1 MKFNFLKKILKNL
14 AIFTLS
20 LIICLVLIEGVLIFI
35 STDGNDN
42 YKRTKEFHEKHIRY
56 NNHGYRDYEYSL
68 KKTDGIFRILVL
80 GDSQTFG
87 QGIKDLN
94 DTWVKKL
101 ESIIQKESRN
111 ASIEF
116 LNISGYGWNSDTY
129 LYELFKNG
137 FKFNP
142 DLVIL
147 AYGLNDIPFP
157 TSFNCNSSDRE
168 ITPNIKIFQNSKL
181 ANFIIK
187 IINLRVNQVLEKVG
201 EKPSYFD
208 CLNQAYDSIG
218 WEMNKFYIDI
228 IGLALSIKK
237 IHFMIT
243 VIPIIHQLDNDYP
256 LISAHKKLKEFSYQ
270 RRIEFLDLY
279 EKGFKNINTTYLRI
293 SKTDRHLNERG
304 SAIIANTLF
313 NRLKGLTKYK
323 NLSYFHKAFSLKE
336 ILNENPLLIKLDSL
350 INKQNP
356 TNTFI
361 LNSDTI
367 GLQITRS
374 SKQLIIKKLIK
385 EKNRS
390 NPISL
395 TETKLSLSGD
405 YIYQEKVTF
414 HPNSKLPKLRERISK
429 KSDTFIKTIE
439 RVELDSKEVLVAL
452 KLGQREFQF
461 GFEGDENRKRIKL
474 EKDIIFP
481 DPKVLDKWVFRNIQ
495 PPSEEYSRKELIQK
509 LIDMTIK
516 NPKIYHMSDDI
527 KIINQADY
535 LKNLSNEIISQK
547 YDERIL
553 FQTFLIFG
561 RYGAKD
567 YVNLLIELIDK
578 SKPSLMSVNAADRYR
593 QFFIA
598 PNSD

>member
-1 MKFNFLKKILKNL
+1 MKLNFFKKTILNFS
-14 AIFTLS
+14 IFFVILFS
-20 LIICLVLIEGVLIFI
+20 LLFLIERVLIFY
-35 STDGNDN
+35 STEDKDN
-42 YKRTKEFHEKHIRY
+42 YGFTTEFKKKYIRY
-56 NNHGYRDYEYSL
+56 NKYGYRDYEYNL
-68 KKTDGIFRILVL
+68 KKKEGVFRIIVL

-87 QGIKDLN
+87 HGIKDLN
-94 DTWVKKL
+94 NTWVKKL
-101 ESIIQKESRN
+101 EKKLIESVGN
-111 ASIEF
+111 TSIEV
-116 LNISGYGWNSDTY
+116 LSISGPGWNSDTY
-129 LYELFKNG
+129 LYELFKKS

-147 AYGLNDIPFP
+147 AYYHNDIPFP
-157 TSFNCNSSDRE
+157 ISLNCDSSDRK
-168 ITPNIKIFQNSKL
+168 ITPDINIFQSSKL
-181 ANFIIK
+181 VSFINFR
-187 IINLRVNQVLEKVG
+187 INRLLEKIG
-201 EKPSYFD
+201 EKPRYSD

-218 WEMNKFYIDI
+218 WEMNKFYLDI
-228 IGLALSIKK
+228 MGLSLSIKK

-243 VIPIIHQLDNDYP
+243 VIPLIHQLDSNYP
-256 LISAHKKLKEFSYQ
+256 LAGPHKKLKEFSIK
-270 RRIEFLDLY
+270 RNIEFLDFY
-279 EKGFKNINTTYLRI
+279 EEGFKNLNPSNLKV
-293 SKTDRHLNERG
+293 SKTDHHLNKNAG
-304 SAIIANTLF
+304 DIMADVLF
-313 NRLKGLTKYK
+313 EKIKGLIKYK
-323 NLSYFHKAFSLKE
+323 NLSYFNKAFTLKE

-350 INKQNP
+350 FNKLNSI
-356 TNTFI
+356 NTFI
-361 LNSDTI
+361 LNSETK
-367 GLQITRS
+367 GLQVTRS
-374 SKQLIIKKLIK
+374 STQLIIKKLQK
-385 EKNRS
+385 EKNVS

-405 YIYQEKVTF
+405 YIYHEKVTF
-414 HPNSKLPKLRERISK
+414 HPNSKLPNLKESILN
-429 KSDTFIKTIE
+429 KSGVFIKTIE
-439 RVELDSKEVLVAL
+439 QIQPDTKVGLVAL

-461 GFEGDENRKRIKL
+461 DFEGDENHKRIKL
-474 EKDIIFP
+474 EKNIPFP
-481 DPKVLDKWVFRNIQ
+481 DPKVLDKWIFRNIQ

-561 RYGAKD
+561 RYGAKE